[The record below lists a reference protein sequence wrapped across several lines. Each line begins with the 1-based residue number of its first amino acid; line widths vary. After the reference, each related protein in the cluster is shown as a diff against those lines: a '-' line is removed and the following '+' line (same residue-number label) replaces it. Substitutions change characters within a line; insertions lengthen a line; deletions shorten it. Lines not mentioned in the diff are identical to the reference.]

1 MNIEFLIAKRVGTA
15 TKKSFSRSIL
25 RLAVIAIALSMVVMI
40 LATSIVAGF
49 KNTISE
55 KIFGFWGHIHIT
67 SSATASSYAFETS
80 PMNQTQ
86 DYYPSIDTIGKVQY
100 IDETL
105 DWSASA
111 ALNSGDPLL
120 WGAVGCLLLAFLLL
134 FLPVFKKMGSGF
146 ARGIMAFVL
155 TLGAVILLASI
166 HYQLV
171 EKDVVEETQGGIRH
185 IQYYIHKEGIIKT
198 KDQIEGIVLRG
209 VGEDYDWEFLQQYIK
224 QGEVLNPSSEK
235 AQQSILI
242 SETTAQRLQLE
253 LEDQF
258 LIYFVKD
265 GNSLGRKFK
274 VKGIY
279 KTGLEE
285 YDRRFAL
292 VDVRTLQQLN
302 NWRPFKNYG
311 DNLELPEEAVT
322 LRGLTAATAPDQQ
335 FWQYVQDNL
344 LAGELLNLEQPQLQ
358 EALIPHQYAR
368 FTGVSVGDT
377 IRLSY
382 LDNQED
388 PYTFE
393 YLVKGIYQGPDMLT
407 IEQLILVHW
416 ESINRMNEVLPPQI
430 SGFEI
435 FVDNIE
441 DLDPLG
447 DYVNYVALRQVD
459 QYANTIKELET
470 NIFDWLSLTDMN
482 ERVILLL
489 MILVSIINMTT
500 SLMILILERTNMIG
514 ILKAL
519 GAANWSIRK
528 IFLYNAAYIIGYGLF
543 WGNVI
548 GLTLCWLQAQ
558 FGIVKL
564 PEDLYYVAVAPVEI
578 NWVTIFLLNV
588 GTLVITLT
596 VLLLPSWLVSKI
608 DPVKAIRFS

>member
-1 MNIEFLIAKRVGTA
+1 MNIEFLIAERVGTA
-15 TKKSFSRSIL
+15 AQKSFSRSIL
-25 RLAVIAIALSMVVMI
+25 RLAIVAIALSMVVMI

-67 SSATASSYAFETS
+67 TSATASSYAFETN
-80 PMNQTQ
+80 PINQNQ
-86 DYYPSIDTIGKVQY
+86 AYYPSIDTIGKVQY
-100 IDETL
+100 LGDSIDWRGSL
-105 DWSASA
+105 Q
-111 ALNSGDPLL
+111 LNSNDPLFL
-120 WGAVGCLLLAFLLL
+120 GGLGCLLLLILL
-134 FLPVFKKMGSGF
+134 FIIPVLRQLISGKV
-146 ARGIMAFVL
+146 RW
-155 TLGAVILLASI
+155 LLALVLIMTSVVLFSSV
-166 HYQLV
+166 HYQLL
-171 EKDVVEETQGGIRH
+171 EEETVQETKGGIRH

-209 VGEDYDWEFLQQYIK
+209 VGEDYDWEFLRQYIK
-224 QGEVLNPSSEK
+224 QGEILDHK
-235 AQQSILI
+235 AENAQKSILI
-242 SETTAQRLQLE
+242 SETTAQRLQLK
-253 LEDQF
+253 LDDQF

-311 DNLELPEEAVT
+311 DRLDFSEEGLT
-322 LRGLTAATAPDQQ
+322 LRGLTEATATSEA
-335 FWQYVQDNL
+335 FWAYVQNNIQTGSSLDF
-344 LAGELLNLEQPQLQ
+344 EQPDLRA
-358 EALIPHQYAR
+358 ALIPHEYAQYR
-368 FTGVSVGDT
+368 QLSVGDSLQ
-377 IRLSY
+377 LSY
-382 LDNQED
+382 LDDDDEE
-388 PYTFE
+388 YTFQ
-393 YLVKGIYQGPDMLT
+393 YYIKGIYKGPENRG
-407 IEQLILVHW
+407 IEQVALVHW
-416 ESINRMNEVLPPQI
+416 PSINQLNEKLPPQI

-447 DYVNYVALRQVD
+447 DYVNYVALRNVD
-459 QYANTIKELET
+459 HYARTIKELET

-543 WGNVI
+543 WGNII
-548 GLTLCWLQAQ
+548 GLLLCWLQVQ
-558 FGIVKL
+558 FGIIKL
-564 PEDLYYVAVAPVEI
+564 PEDLYYVAVAPIEL
-578 NWVTIFLLNV
+578 NWLTLIALNI
-588 GTLVITLT
+588 GTLFITLT
-596 VLLLPSWLVSKI
+596 VLLIPSWLVSKI
-608 DPVKAIRFS
+608 DPVKAIRFT